1 MEVKGKV
8 FKVLEVQS
16 GVSKSG
22 NEWKKGGFIVE
33 TEGQYPKKIMLT
45 TWGAQVEQAEK
56 LQEGQEVVASIDIES
71 REWNDKWFTDVKAWK
86 IDTSQAAP
94 SQAPQNE
101 DPFVDDQPS
110 YDTGASLTDNSTS
123 DPDDVPF

>member
-16 GVSKSG
+16 GTSKTG
-22 NEWKKGGFIVE
+22 NEWKKGGFVLE
-33 TEGQYPKKIMLT
+33 TEGQYPKKICLT
-45 TWGAQVEQAEK
+45 TWGAQVDQGAA
-56 LQEGQEVVASIDIES
+56 LQEGQEIVASIDIES

-94 SQAPQNE
+94 QTPPANE
-101 DPFVDDQPS
+101 DPFIEDQPS
-110 YDTGASLTDNSTS
+110 YNTGASLTDNATS